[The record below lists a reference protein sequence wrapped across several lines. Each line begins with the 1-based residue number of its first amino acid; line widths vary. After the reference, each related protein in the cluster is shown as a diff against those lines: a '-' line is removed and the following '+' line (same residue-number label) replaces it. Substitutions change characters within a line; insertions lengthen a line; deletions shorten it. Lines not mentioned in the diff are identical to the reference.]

1 MNAFDP
7 SMVTFSTHGWSP
19 LLVTGM
25 SCVMVCRAG
34 ARKVKDVDTLAA
46 VTYNTNIRRHR
57 LHVRQSLMTLEA

>member
-1 MNAFDP
+1 MIEGAPVNALDP

-46 VTYNTNIRRHR
+46 VTYSTHIRSIGYTSDRR
-57 LHVRQSLMTLEA
+57 